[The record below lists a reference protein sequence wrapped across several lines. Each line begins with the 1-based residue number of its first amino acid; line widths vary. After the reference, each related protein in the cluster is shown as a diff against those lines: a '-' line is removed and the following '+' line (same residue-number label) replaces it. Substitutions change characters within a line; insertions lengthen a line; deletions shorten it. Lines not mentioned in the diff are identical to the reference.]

1 MTTLTLDQ
9 FHDLNDPTRSAVVDW
24 LRDNDLSR
32 VIVVAAHRFKT
43 NGDGNPYV
51 SGGRVASET
60 VIKTAVRPSPLDAP
74 HLYTLDGSWRGTP

>member
-43 NGDGNPYV
+43 
-51 SGGRVASET
+51 SGRVASET

-74 HLYTLDGSWRGTP
+74 HLYTLDGRWRGTP